1 MTGIS
6 YSSGGKG
13 SGLTQTQTDKLNNL
27 TAPLKSNVAASASPT
42 VTDDSAK
49 GYAVGSSWT
58 YGGTTYT
65 CNDATVGAA
74 VWSIPTDIYYFADWA
89 ALVAVINVSGSTYT
103 GKFANVT
110 NANGGPSAIAATY
123 TAPSAIS
130 SPIADGNGAVY
141 KVVTMGVGTYSVI
154 LSSRPPSAFRVTS
167 VMTVAAAKPT
177 ADGFYIFQVT
187 PSNALPAGVSLND
200 VAQLKA
206 TVWSVYQTYASAEVT
221 VPVGVSSTKTETWT
235 KTASTWTRPLVKAK
249 TLDQTYEFASAYGQN
264 SSWTNVQVRL
274 GGMFFYWGNAV
285 GSPSIGLTM
294 VRDTEIVNSMPSTI
308 SATQISTVNNL
319 APQADNQ
326 NIWSGTAASIINSV
340 VAGAYNKLVVDIA
353 CRDVLYKAR
362 WRLTF
367 MADGSSG
374 LSLIA
379 EYWGPAYT

>member
-13 SGLTQTQTDKLNNL
+13 SGLTPTQTDKLNNL
-27 TAPLKSNVAASASPT
+27 TAPLKSNVAASAAPT

-74 VWSIPTDIYYFADWA
+74 VWSIPTDIYYFTDWA
-89 ALVAVINVSGSTYT
+89 VLIAAINVSGSTYT

-123 TAPSAIS
+123 TAPAAIS
-130 SPIADGNGAVY
+130 SPVADGNGAVY
-141 KVVTMGVGTYSVI
+141 KVVAMGVGTYSVI
-154 LSSRPPSAFRVTS
+154 LSSRPPAAFRVTS
-167 VMTVAAAKPT
+167 VMTVAANKPT
-177 ADGFYIFQVT
+177 TDGFYIFQVT

-206 TVWSVYQTYASAEVT
+206 TVWSVYQSYASADVT
-221 VPVGVSSTKTETWT
+221 VPVGISSTTTETWA
-235 KTASTWTRPLVKAK
+235 KTAATWTRPLVKSI
-249 TLDQTYEFASAYGQN
+249 TTDQVYEFASSYGQN
-264 SSWTNVQVRL
+264 SSWTNVQVKL

-285 GSPSIGLTM
+285 GSASVGLTM
-294 VRDTEIVNSMPSTI
+294 VRDSTRTSMPTSI
-308 SATQISTVNNL
+308 AATQITTVNNL

-326 NIWSGTAASIINSV
+326 NIWHTTAASVINSV
-340 VAGAYNKLVVDIA
+340 VAGAYNKLVVDIVS
-353 CRDVLYKAR
+353 RDVLYKAR

-367 MADGSSG
+367 MADGSTG